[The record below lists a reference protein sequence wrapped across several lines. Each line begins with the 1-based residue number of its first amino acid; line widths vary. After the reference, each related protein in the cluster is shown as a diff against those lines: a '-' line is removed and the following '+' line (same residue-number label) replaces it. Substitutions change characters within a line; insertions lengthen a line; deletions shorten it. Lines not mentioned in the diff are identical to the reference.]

1 MLLFPPDQAR
11 TVEQLRQIPVPETR
25 GWGAGGGGTWKP
37 VGHGALADTVLG
49 EIARAGLRPASAR
62 WAVNDSE
69 TDLFGAVVFEPRRG
83 LRLPK
88 GTALALA
95 LRHSNAGRY
104 ALTFGFGAQVF
115 VCSNGM
121 LAAQHTVARKHTK
134 RVRLEEPIRE
144 GLGRLLD
151 DTQRISDFVA
161 ELRGTRVSQRLADRV
176 LVEAGRRKLLP
187 WSKLGKVEALWRDN
201 PQRAFRARNAWSLYN
216 CFTEVAKQRGAARQ
230 LETLEGLSGLFEGRA
245 LRRLGR

>member
-1 MLLFPPDQAR
+1 MLLFPPDQSR
-11 TVEQLRQIPVPETR
+11 TLAQLRRIDVPASRPWGPR
-25 GWGAGGGGTWKP
+25 GDCHWKP
-37 VGHGALADTVLG
+37 INHGVLADTVLG
-49 EIARAGLRPASAR
+49 EIARTGLRCASAK

-69 TDLFGAVVFEPRRG
+69 TDLFGAVVFEPRRALG
-83 LRLPK
+83 LPK

-121 LAAQHTVARKHTK
+121 LAAQHTVSRKHTTN
-134 RVRLEEPIRE
+134 VRLEEPIRE
-144 GLGRLLD
+144 GLARLLE

-161 ELRGTRVSQRLADRV
+161 ELRATRVPPRLADRV

-216 CFTEVAKQRGAARQ
+216 CFTEVAKDRGAAGQ
-230 LETLEGLSGLFEGRA
+230 LGTLEGLSGLFEGRTLKR
-245 LRRLGR
+245 LRR